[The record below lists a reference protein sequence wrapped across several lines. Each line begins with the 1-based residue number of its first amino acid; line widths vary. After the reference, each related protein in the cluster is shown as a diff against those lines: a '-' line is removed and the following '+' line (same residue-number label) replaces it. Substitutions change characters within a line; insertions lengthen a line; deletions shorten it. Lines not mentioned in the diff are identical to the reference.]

1 MQLKIDSLKIT
12 NQKNLVDA
20 NYRPRLSWFADAGF
34 LGSNP
39 ALLYK
44 NFGTSFGLNFSM
56 PLYDGKQEN
65 IQYQKLSISESSR
78 TNYQQYFKN
87 QYNQHIVQINMQLVE
102 NEQLTAQIQ
111 KQIASSEMLITMSK
125 QLLNKGEL
133 SVTDFIVTIKNYID
147 IKNQLN
153 QTQLTKLQLMNE
165 LNYWNW

>member
-1 MQLKIDSLKIT
+1 
-12 NQKNLVDA
+12 
-20 NYRPRLSWFADAGF
+20 
-34 LGSNP
+34 
-39 ALLYK
+39 
-44 NFGTSFGLNFSM
+44 
-56 PLYDGKQEN
+56 
-65 IQYQKLSISESSR
+65 
-78 TNYQQYFKN
+78 
-87 QYNQHIVQINMQLVE
+87 MQLVE

-153 QTQLTKLQLMNE
+153 QTQLTKLQLINE